1 MLISLY
7 FWSLIKFTKNIGIVF
22 ANFDCRHL
30 YFESDENII
39 IKFTSD
45 GETLFSYSMN
55 VKEIVPTPKEFLA
68 AYDVSIKA
76 WYPSA
81 MTLINNGTCIIINF
95 NWEN

>member
-1 MLISLY
+1 
-7 FWSLIKFTKNIGIVF
+7 
-22 ANFDCRHL
+22 
-30 YFESDENII
+30 
-39 IKFTSD
+39 
-45 GETLFSYSMN
+45 MN